1 MKNIRLSKCSLGNEE
16 IKSVSKILKSDFLG
30 MGPNVL
36 KFEKILSNF
45 FKRKAVCVSSGTS
58 ALHIAL
64 ESLGLKKGDEVIL
77 SSLNY
82 IAALQAVT
90 AAGLTP
96 VLCDIR
102 LSDFSLCTNDLKK
115 KLTKKTRVIM
125 PTHYGG
131 NAGNIDE
138 IYKIAKLKK
147 IRVIEDAAHA
157 FNSFN
162 KRKLIGSFGDICC
175 FSFDGI
181 KNITS
186 GEGGCIVSS
195 DKKIIKLSKEI
206 RFLSIEK
213 ESENRYL
220 KKKQF
225 SFDVKR
231 QGWRYHMSDIMA
243 AIGIEQF
250 YKINKFSR
258 RRKQIAKIYS
268 KKFQNNENIELL
280 EIDYSLTT
288 PHIFVIKLKKKF
300 NRLKLT
306 KWFKKFNIEIG
317 FHWKPLHELSFFKK
331 NFKSKNLNNTNYIK
345 DKIITVP
352 IHVDLSDRDINFV
365 CKKVSQFTY
374 GR

>member
-1 MKNIRLSKCSLGNEE
+1 
-16 IKSVSKILKSDFLG
+16 

-138 IYKIAKLKK
+138 IQNRLRELDQQIL
-147 IRVIEDAAHA
+147 D
-157 FNSFN
+157 
-162 KRKLIGSFGDICC
+162 IGFQIPLHD
-175 FSFDGI
+175 
-181 KNITS
+181 
-186 GEGGCIVSS
+186 
-195 DKKIIKLSKEI
+195 
-206 RFLSIEK
+206 FLS
-213 ESENRYL
+213 
-220 KKKQF
+220 
-225 SFDVKR
+225 
-231 QGWRYHMSDIMA
+231 
-243 AIGIEQF
+243 
-250 YKINKFSR
+250 
-258 RRKQIAKIYS
+258 
-268 KKFQNNENIELL
+268 
-280 EIDYSLTT
+280 
-288 PHIFVIKLKKKF
+288 FV
-300 NRLKLT
+300 
-306 KWFKKFNIEIG
+306 
-317 FHWKPLHELSFFKK
+317 S
-331 NFKSKNLNNTNYIK
+331 
-345 DKIITVP
+345 
-352 IHVDLSDRDINFV
+352 
-365 CKKVSQFTY
+365 
-374 GR
+374 